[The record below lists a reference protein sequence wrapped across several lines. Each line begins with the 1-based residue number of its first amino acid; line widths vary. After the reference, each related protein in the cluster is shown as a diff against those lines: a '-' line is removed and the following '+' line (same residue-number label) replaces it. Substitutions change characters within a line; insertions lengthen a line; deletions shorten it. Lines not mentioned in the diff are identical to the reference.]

1 MFKHKRFILSVVAA
15 LVLFI
20 APSVPALA
28 ASKAK
33 ASGSNSSV
41 TQSFG
46 TDSTLQKGMIVALD
60 SKDSS
65 KVSSLTYNANKDM
78 YGVVVAANDAALTLT
93 SSLKD
98 RQVYVATFGKYD
110 VLVSNQNGPIK
121 AGDWVTISNIDGVG
135 MKTDDSV
142 DTVLGKALAGFDGSS
157 NVQGTSTLSTS
168 DGKQTKVSLGTIQV
182 QVAVQ
187 SNPYKSAGVPGVVTV
202 FLTKVGA
209 SVANKSVSPARV
221 YLALLVLIIASIVA
235 GILLFAAVR
244 NGLIAIGRNPLAK
257 RDIIRGMLQVVI
269 TSLIIFILGVF
280 AVYLLLKL

>member
-1 MFKHKRFILSVVAA
+1 MFKHKRFILSVVAMLTLFVA
-15 LVLFI
+15 L
-20 APSVPALA
+20 SVPVLA
-28 ASKAK
+28 ASSNK
-33 ASGSNSSV
+33 SSDNSSV

-65 KVSSLTYNANKDM
+65 KVSALTYNANKDM

-98 RQVYVATFGKYD
+98 RQVYVATFGKYN

-121 AGDWVTISNIDGVG
+121 TGDWVSISNIDGVG
-135 MKTDDSV
+135 MKTDDNV

-157 NVQGTSTLSTS
+157 NVQGTSSLSTS
-168 DGKQTKVSLGTIQV
+168 DGKQTKVSLGTIPV

-187 SNPYKSAGVPGVVTV
+187 SNPFKSAGFPGVITV
-202 FLTKVGA
+202 FLTRVGA

-221 YLALLVLIIASIVA
+221 YLALLVLVIASIVA
-235 GILLFAAVR
+235 GILLFGAVR

-269 TSLIIFILGVF
+269 TSLIIFIIGIF